1 MKKWKIC
8 KSDDSLAAE
17 FASKCDINKLALEVL
32 TARGFTD
39 FQQVIDFFSLPEL
52 SDPFLIKDMEKKE
65 KVVEVVEQQAV
76 FVKPDLAK
84 LKAVYI
90 AKLNEIEEKYNQDKT
105 RIRPAYE
112 GMSKVVREF
121 VYKATGTEVD
131 KFTLAEIS
139 NTEFAGLT
147 KLVGE
152 YYQPEFDKISEGDV
166 KASLE
171 KSRRLVAEWN

>member
-1 MKKWKIC
+1 MYVTVKFRQLFDFSKLPI
-8 KSDDSLAAE
+8 LIVAAV
-17 FASKCDINKLALEVL
+17 LALL
-32 TARGFTD
+32 TIAIVVMYVKSWWVRKKK
-39 FQQVIDFFSLPEL
+39 V
-52 SDPFLIKDMEKKE
+52 EKP
-65 KVVEVVEQQAV
+65 VEVEEE
-76 FVKPDLAK
+76 FVAPDLGKLKGTYLAK
-84 LKAVYI
+84 LD
-90 AKLNEIEEKYNQDKT
+90 EIEAKFNQDPT
-105 RIRPAYE
+105 QIRPAYE

>member
-1 MKKWKIC
+1 MPTTVNFRRLFDFSQLPIIITAAF
-8 KSDDSLAAE
+8 LAALTV
-17 FASKCDINKLALEVL
+17 AIVL
-32 TARGFTD
+32 YFLY
-39 FQQVIDFFSLPEL
+39 SLL
-52 SDPFLIKDMEKKE
+52 KDVQKKE
-65 KVVEVVEQQAV
+65 KPVEEAPQPV

-84 LKAVYI
+84 LKAEYI
-90 AKLNEIEEKYNQDKT
+90 DKLNKIEMKYNEDTTK
-105 RIRPAYE
+105 IRPAYE

-139 NTEFAGLT
+139 RTEFAGLT

-171 KSRRLVAEWN
+171 KTRRLVAEWN

>member
-1 MKKWKIC
+1 MPTTVNFRRLFDFSQLPIIITAAF
-8 KSDDSLAAE
+8 LAALTIAIILM
-17 FASKCDINKLALEVL
+17 FLYNLLKDI
-32 TARGFTD
+32 
-39 FQQVIDFFSLPEL
+39 Q
-52 SDPFLIKDMEKKE
+52 KKE
-65 KVVEVVEQQAV
+65 KPAEEAPQPV

-84 LKAVYI
+84 LKAEYI
-90 AKLNEIEEKYNQDKT
+90 DKLNKIEIRYNEDTTK
-105 RIRPAYE
+105 IRPAYE

-139 NTEFAGLT
+139 RTEFAGLA

-171 KSRRLVAEWN
+171 KTRRLVAEWN

>member
-1 MKKWKIC
+1 MPTTVNFRRLFDFSQLPIIITAAV
-8 KSDDSLAAE
+8 LAALTV
-17 FASKCDINKLALEVL
+17 AIVL
-32 TARGFTD
+32 YFLY
-39 FQQVIDFFSLPEL
+39 SLL
-52 SDPFLIKDMEKKE
+52 KDMKKKE
-65 KVVEVVEQQAV
+65 KPVEEAPKPV

-84 LKAVYI
+84 LKAEYI
-90 AKLNEIEEKYNQDKT
+90 DKLNKIEIKYNEDTTK
-105 RIRPAYE
+105 IRPAYE

-139 NTEFAGLT
+139 RTEFAGLT

-171 KSRRLVAEWN
+171 KTRRLVAEWN

>member
-1 MKKWKIC
+1 MPTTINLRRLFDF
-8 KSDDSLAAE
+8 SQLPILITGVVLGLITLAIIAM
-17 FASKCDINKLALEVL
+17 
-32 TARGFTD
+32 
-39 FQQVIDFFSLPEL
+39 
-52 SDPFLIKDMEKKE
+52 FLYGILKNLQPKEAKKKE
-65 KVVEVVEQQAV
+65 VEKEV

-84 LKAVYI
+84 LKTQYLALLD
-90 AKLNEIEEKYNQDKT
+90 KIEAQYNQDTTK
-105 RIRPAYE
+105 IRPAYE

-139 NTEFAGLT
+139 NTEFKELT
-147 KLVGE
+147 MLVGE

-166 KASLE
+166 RSSLE